1 MWQSVRITSRPTVS
15 SDGILFTRK
24 CRRGLLISQTVLEKY
39 DRLQYILNEMGS
51 VAIGYSGGVDS
62 TLLVKV
68 AVDVLGPR
76 AIAMI
81 GRSETYPTRE
91 FEEAVA
97 LAGQIGASYI
107 TVNTEETDVIKFQ
120 ENPPDRCYYCKTE
133 LFAKLGDIAERESIA
148 WIADGTITDDV
159 GDFRPGMRAKTEGN
173 VRSPLLEAGL
183 SKQEV
188 REISKYL
195 GLPTWDK
202 PAFACLSSRFPYG
215 MGITKENLTRV
226 DNAETFLRDLGF
238 RHFRIRFHD
247 ERTARIEV
255 GQQEVKRLMD
265 DDLREQVVR
274 QLKDLGFTYV
284 TLDLQGYRTGSMNE
298 VLPVELKLQYSI

>member
-1 MWQSVRITSRPTVS
+1 MLSETVR
-15 SDGILFTRK
+15 G
-24 CRRGLLISQTVLEKY
+24 KY
-39 DRLQYILNEMGS
+39 GRLQSILQDMGS

-68 AVDVLGPR
+68 AVDILGPR
-76 AIAMI
+76 ALAMI
-81 GRSETYPTRE
+81 GRSETYPTRD

-97 LAGQIGASYI
+97 LAESIGARYLV
-107 TVNTEETDVIKFQ
+107 VNTEETDELKFQ

-133 LFAKLGDIAERESIA
+133 LFGKLGEIAEREGIA

-159 GDFRPGMRAKTEGN
+159 GDFRPGMRARSERN

-183 SKQEV
+183 SKEEV
-188 REISKYL
+188 REISKHL
-195 GLPTWDK
+195 ALPTWDK

-215 MGITKENLTRV
+215 TSITKENLTRV
-226 DNAETFLRDLGF
+226 DEAETLLRDLGF
-238 RHFRIRFHD
+238 RFFRVRFHD

-255 GQQEVKRLMD
+255 GPQEIKRLMD
-265 DDLREQVVR
+265 DELREKIVQH
-274 QLKDLGFTYV
+274 LKEIGFTYV

-298 VLPVELKLQYSI
+298 VLPVELKLHYSG